1 MMINLRIT
9 KMKTV
14 IIDNSLCAYPL
25 RDDADPAL
33 IYNYILALKDAGVKY
48 IELDFRTLMK
58 LRRLP
63 EGVEYLFRMVDP
75 MFLQLSDF
83 FEFGYIVLT
92 YNDLK
97 KRIRTKLPIMFE
109 LPYVVGSLERVV
121 GFVRKHAEGEL
132 AAFRIRSSF
141 DYCQPG
147 EISLIYR
154 EICSSLMPYPVD
166 VCPLNMNKTALDAA
180 LKFTAASADS
190 ITLTAGL
197 PTKYCSLEEYFFA
210 LMTLFDSLPRELDIQ
225 ALGRVSVYRSRIFQT
240 GEQAL
245 PGLLEILDHDIRCLR
260 NADTGEGVAMRVG
273 LKDTEY
279 LSHTFISA
287 IEKMADMEDISDELY
302 VDIKEAIRHFDR
314 GLYNEDILYEKRS
327 GLLN

>member
-1 MMINLRIT
+1 
-9 KMKTV
+9 MKTV

-25 RDDADPAL
+25 RDDADTGL
-33 IYNYILALKDAGVKY
+33 IYSYILALRDSGVKY

-63 EGVEYLFRMVDP
+63 EGVEYIFRMVDP

-83 FEFGYIVLT
+83 FEFKYIVLN
-92 YNDLK
+92 YNDLR
-97 KRIRTKLPIMFE
+97 KRIKTKIPIMFE
-109 LPYVVGSLERVV
+109 LPYAGGSFERIV
-121 GFVRKHAEGEL
+121 GFVQKHADGEL
-132 AAFRIRSSF
+132 AAFRVRSAF
-141 DYCQPG
+141 DYYEPAEVRQ
-147 EISLIYR
+147 IYR
-154 EICSSLMPYPVD
+154 EISSALMPYPVD
-166 VCPLNMNKTALDAA
+166 ICPLNMNKTALDAA

-190 ITLTAGL
+190 LTLTAGL

-210 LMTLFDSLPRELDIQ
+210 LMSLFDSLPKELDIQ

-245 PGLLEILDHDIRCLR
+245 PRLLEILDHDIRCLR
-260 NADTGEGVAMRVG
+260 NADTGDRVTMRVG

-279 LSHTFISA
+279 LGHQFISA
-287 IEKMADMEDISDELY
+287 LEKMADMEDIPDEIY
-302 VDIKEAIRHFDR
+302 EDITGAIRHFDR
-314 GLYNEDILYEKRS
+314 GIYNDELLNKKRS

>member
-1 MMINLRIT
+1 
-9 KMKTV
+9 MKTV

-25 RDDADPAL
+25 RDNADPDL
-33 IYNYILALKDAGVKY
+33 IYHYICALKDAGVKY

-63 EGVEYLFRMVDP
+63 EGVDYIFRMVDP

-83 FEFGYIVLT
+83 FDFKYIVLT
-92 YNDLK
+92 YNDLR
-97 KRIRTKLPIMFE
+97 KRIMTKIPIMFE
-109 LPYVVGSLERVV
+109 LSYAGGSFERVV
-121 GFVRKHAEGEL
+121 GFVRKHAEGKL
-132 AAFRIRSSF
+132 AAFRIRSAF
-141 DYCQPG
+141 DYYRPA
-147 EISLIYR
+147 EISVIYR

-180 LKFTAASADS
+180 LKFTAANADS

-197 PTKYCSLEEYFFA
+197 PTKYCSLEEYCFA
-210 LMTLFDSLPRELDIQ
+210 LMTLFDSLPSEFDIQ
-225 ALGRVSVYRSRIFQT
+225 SLGRVSVYRSRIFQT

-245 PGLLEILDHDIRCLR
+245 PRLLEILDHDIRCLR
-260 NADTGEGVAMRVG
+260 NADTGEGVTMRVG

-279 LSHTFISA
+279 LSHKFISA
-287 IEKMADMEDISDELY
+287 LEKMADMEDIPDELY
-302 VDIKEAIRHFDR
+302 EDITGAIRHFDR
-314 GLYNEDILYEKRS
+314 GIYNDDLLHKKRS

>member
-1 MMINLRIT
+1 
-9 KMKTV
+9 MKTV

-25 RDDADPAL
+25 RDDADTGL
-33 IYNYILALKDAGVKY
+33 IYSYILALRDSGVKY

-63 EGVEYLFRMVDP
+63 EGVEYTFRMVDP

-83 FEFGYIVLT
+83 FEFKYIVLN
-92 YNDLK
+92 YNDLR
-97 KRIRTKLPIMFE
+97 KRIKTKIPIMFE
-109 LPYVVGSLERVV
+109 LPYAGGSFERIV
-121 GFVRKHAEGEL
+121 GFVQKHADGEL
-132 AAFRIRSSF
+132 AAFRVRSAF
-141 DYCQPG
+141 DYYEPAEVRQ
-147 EISLIYR
+147 IYR
-154 EICSSLMPYPVD
+154 EISSALMPYPVD
-166 VCPLNMNKTALDAA
+166 ICPLNMNKTALDAA

-190 ITLTAGL
+190 LTLTAGL

-210 LMTLFDSLPRELDIQ
+210 LMSLFDSLPKELDIQ

-245 PGLLEILDHDIRCLR
+245 PRLLEILDHDIRCLR
-260 NADTGEGVAMRVG
+260 NADTGDRVSMRVG

-279 LSHTFISA
+279 LGHQFISA
-287 IEKMADMEDISDELY
+287 LEKMADMEDIPDEIY
-302 VDIKEAIRHFDR
+302 EDITGAIRHFDR
-314 GLYNEDILYEKRS
+314 GIYNDELLNKKRS

>member
-1 MMINLRIT
+1 
-9 KMKTV
+9 MKTV

-25 RDDADPAL
+25 RDNADPDL
-33 IYNYILALKDAGVKY
+33 IYNYIRALKESGVKY

-63 EGVEYLFRMVDP
+63 EGVEYIFRMVDP

-83 FEFGYIVLT
+83 FSFKYILLT
-92 YNDLK
+92 YNDLR

-109 LPYVVGSLERVV
+109 LPYAGGSFERVA
-121 GFVRKHAEGEL
+121 GFVQKHTEGEL
-132 AAFRIRSSF
+132 AAFRVRSAF
-141 DYCQPG
+141 DYKKPG
-147 EISLIYR
+147 EISTIYR

-166 VCPLNMNKTALDAA
+166 ICPLNMNKTALDAA

-210 LMTLFDSLPRELDIQ
+210 LMTLFDSLPPEYDIQ
-225 ALGRVSVYRSRIFQT
+225 SLGRVSVYRSRIFQS

-245 PGLLEILDHDIRCLR
+245 PKLLEILDYDIRCLK
-260 NADTGEGVAMRVG
+260 NADTGDSAAMRVG
-273 LKDTEY
+273 LKDSEY
-279 LSHTFISA
+279 LSHRFISA
-287 IEKMADMEDISDELY
+287 LERMADAEDIPDELY
-302 VDIKEAIRHFDR
+302 NDITGAIRHFDR
-314 GLYNEDILYEKRS
+314 GLYNDDIMYKKRG